1 MNNNEWCAP
10 GNSSRRR
17 INRSISLAIASGI
30 LQLSPIAG
38 ASPDDQVFIFDG
50 PETNN
55 SEAIYIAQASDFD
68 QNSTMDVALLDR
80 GALSVL
86 LGNGDGTFQEP
97 QMIYPNQDEDLRTI
111 ALLDLNLDGFADIL
125 AGAYPSQVLVFMSQG
140 DGTFADPVIHETG
153 LGPFVIETGDVNG
166 DGDLDVLTGN
176 QGEDTVAILLGN
188 SDGTL
193 DPYSTIN
200 VGGRPEG
207 LAIGDFTGEGI
218 PDFAVCLQ
226 SQEILKLYIGRAGG
240 LFRPPVEQYL
250 KGGPSDVQFADLNQD
265 GNDDLL
271 VSNYRLDRLH
281 VFYGRRDRSLVDST
295 DRTLGE
301 HPVFVAV
308 NDLNNDGLLD
318 TIVSNQRSKNIAVL
332 LGKKDHPID
341 VNTDL
346 YEVGE
351 QPRSSIQAD
360 FNSDG
365 FIDILAVNHNSLT
378 LLIGDGQ
385 GEFAAETPPEW
396 QFYSP
401 DSVAVGDINADGFPD
416 IVVPETESGI
426 SAVSIL
432 FAQASG
438 GFSSPI
444 FLSTGSYPSNVILE
458 DADQDKILD
467 LILLGDHTRQIEFLK
482 GRLDGTFFE
491 PVVSE
496 TGFFSSFSLVLGD
509 VDSDGVLDAVIS
521 GFQGVG
527 VNLGNGDGTFQAAEV
542 YSNGSRLEK
551 AQLHDT
557 NSDGH
562 LDILLLRSGEHSE
575 ADGTIQIFLGDGHGS
590 FLESDIYP
598 AGLKPT
604 DMAFGDLNE
613 DSYPDII
620 MVNSGDGAIRVLFG
634 SATGAFQGAFDVDLG
649 FHPRRI
655 VLGDLDLDGHQDLAI
670 TSGYDNV
677 GILMGDGQ
685 GGLSR
690 VQCYGVGG
698 QPSPLAMSDLDLDGD
713 LDLVVLNASAERG
726 LSILLNKT
734 DPTSCRVDLTED
746 GLVDFFDVSTF
757 LDFFGADD
765 PRADFTGDCIFDF
778 FDISAFLDAFSAGCH
793 EKEWANMSH

>member
-1 MNNNEWCAP
+1 MNNNEWCAL
-10 GNSSRRR
+10 GSSSSRRA
-17 INRSISLAIASGI
+17 NPLMSLAIAGGI

-38 ASPDDQVFIFDG
+38 ANPDDQVFIFDG

-55 SEAIYIAQASDFD
+55 AEAIYIAKASDFD

-86 LGNGDGTFQEP
+86 LGNGDGTFQQP
-97 QMIYPNQDEDLRTI
+97 QMIYPNEDEDLRTI
-111 ALLDLNLDGFADIL
+111 ALVDLDLDGFIDIL

-140 DGTFADPVIHETG
+140 DGTFADPIIHETG

-176 QGEDTVAILLGN
+176 HGEDSVAILLGN

-193 DPYSTIN
+193 DPFFTIN
-200 VGGRPEG
+200 TGGRPVG

-226 SQEILKLYIGRAGG
+226 SQEMLKLYIGRAGG

-271 VSNYRLDRLH
+271 VSNYGLDRLH
-281 VFYGRRDRSLVDST
+281 VFYGRRDRTLIDAT
-295 DRTLGE
+295 ARTLGE

-318 TIVSNQRSKNIAVL
+318 TIVSNPRSKNIAVL
-332 LGKKDHPID
+332 LGNEDHTID

-351 QPRSSIQAD
+351 EPRSSIQAD

-365 FIDILAVNHNSLT
+365 IIDILAVNHNSLT

-396 QFYSP
+396 QFYTP
-401 DSVAVGDINADGFPD
+401 DSVAVGDINADGIPD
-416 IVVPETESGI
+416 IVVPETDSGI

-438 GFSSPI
+438 GFSSPF
-444 FLSTGSYPSNVILE
+444 FLSTGSYPSNVIIE

-467 LILLGDHTRQIEFLK
+467 LIMLSDHTRQIEFMK

-491 PVVSE
+491 PVISQ
-496 TGFFSSFSLVLGD
+496 TDFFNTYSLDLGD
-509 VDSDGVLDAVIS
+509 VNGDGVLDALIA
-521 GFQGVG
+521 GFPGVG
-527 VNLGNGDGTFQAAEV
+527 VKIGNGDGTFQKAEV
-542 YSNGSRLEK
+542 YSNGSRLVE

-557 NSDGH
+557 NADGH
-562 LDILLLRSGEHSE
+562 LDILLVRRGNTSKP
-575 ADGTIQIFLGDGHGS
+575 DGTVQVFLGDGQGS
-590 FLESDIYP
+590 FLESTIYP
-598 AGLKPT
+598 AGLEPT
-604 DMAFGDLNE
+604 DMAVGDLNE

-620 MVNSGDGAIRVLFG
+620 MVNSGDGTIRVVYG
-634 SATGAFQGAFDVDLG
+634 SATGAFQGAIDVNLG
-649 FHPRRI
+649 FNARKI
-655 VLGDLDLDGHQDLAI
+655 VIGDLDLDGHQDLAI

-677 GILMGDGQ
+677 GILTGDGQ

-690 VQCYGVGG
+690 VQCYGVGV
-698 QPSPLAMSDLDLDGD
+698 QPNPLAMSDLDLDGD
-713 LDLVVLNASAERG
+713 LDLVVLNAGAERG

-734 DPTSCRVDLTED
+734 NPASCRVDLTED
-746 GLVDFFDVSTF
+746 GLIDFFDVSAF

-765 PRADFTGDCIFDF
+765 PRADFTDDCIFDF
-778 FDISAFLDAFSAGCH
+778 FDISAFLDAFSAGCP
-793 EKEWANMSH
+793 